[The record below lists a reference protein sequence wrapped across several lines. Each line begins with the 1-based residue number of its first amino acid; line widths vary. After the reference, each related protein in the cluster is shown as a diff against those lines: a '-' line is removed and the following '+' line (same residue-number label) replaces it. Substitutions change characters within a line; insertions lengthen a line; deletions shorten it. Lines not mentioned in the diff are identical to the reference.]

1 MLPPITA
8 HQRNKVPCPFFETL
22 GPIQSLVSFIW
33 LAQSVS
39 TPVTEVDRTARDAR
53 GKYPLFPGGSMVKN
67 PPAMQEMQEAW
78 VQSLAWEDPLEE
90 GALQPTPV
98 FFSGKSHGERSLAG
112 CSLWSHK
119 ESEMTQQLS
128 LHAHIFSLYSW
139 KRSLCYLNKRFLSI
153 ESQ

>member
-1 MLPPITA
+1 
-8 HQRNKVPCPFFETL
+8 
-22 GPIQSLVSFIW
+22 
-33 LAQSVS
+33 
-39 TPVTEVDRTARDAR
+39 
-53 GKYPLFPGGSMVKN
+53 
-67 PPAMQEMQEAW
+67 MQEMQEAW

-98 FFSGKSHGERSLAG
+98 FLPGKSHGERSLAG

-139 KRSLCYLNKRFLSI
+139 KRSLCYLSKRFLSI
-153 ESQ
+153 ESR